1 VSFDIFLQ
9 RFVNGKA
16 VDADG
21 DSMLAILEPLITAR
35 SGGWARIITADGHAD
50 VYGIDDPASGLV
62 INHASGRAVWD
73 VVFELARAA
82 GMAVMP
88 VGCRTSV
95 TDPGL
100 IDALPAGSPRA
111 EVVTSGADI
120 LATVE
125 DA

>member
-1 VSFDIFLQ
+1 
-9 RFVNGKA
+9 
-16 VDADG
+16 
-21 DSMLAILEPLITAR
+21 
-35 SGGWARIITADGHAD
+35 
-50 VYGIDDPASGLV
+50 VYGIDEPASGLV

-82 GMAVMP
+82 RMAVMP

-100 IDALPAGSPRA
+100 IDALPAGSPLA